1 MKRFRP
7 TPTNWLIV
15 VGTIL
20 AFAVVFVIAMALY
33 GATDLPWRNLRA
45 IASLALL
52 FATLGA
58 YYGTI
63 AALDGESD
71 IASADRPFL
80 RTLICS
86 ALGATAVL
94 LVQTWPPQSFDTQW
108 VVVGAAG
115 GGLFGW
121 IGWAWAKYVD
131 F

>member
-1 MKRFRP
+1 MTRFRP
-7 TPTNWLIV
+7 TPTKWLAV

-20 AFAVVFVIAMALY
+20 GCAVVFVIAMALY
-33 GATDLPWRNLRA
+33 GALDLPWRNLRA
-45 IASLALL
+45 IANLALL

-71 IASADRPFL
+71 MASADRPFL

-86 ALGATAVL
+86 ALGATQVL
-94 LVQTWPPQSFDTQW
+94 LVQAWPPQTFDTQW
-108 VVVGAAG
+108 VLVGAAV
-115 GGLFGW
+115 GGLLGR

>member
-1 MKRFRP
+1 MRRFRP
-7 TPTNWLIV
+7 TPTKWLAV

-20 AFAVVFVIAMALY
+20 ACALVFVIAMAIY

-45 IASLALL
+45 IANLALL
-52 FATLGA
+52 FAIMGA
-58 YYGTI
+58 YYGAI

-94 LVQTWPPQSFDTQW
+94 LVQAWPPQTFDAQW
-108 VVVGAAG
+108 VFVGAAV
-115 GGLFGW
+115 GGLLGW